1 MQTQSKVA
9 VVHVDGTP
17 LMPCSPARA
26 RKLVN
31 SGAAVK
37 RWTRT
42 GVFYIQLTTPTNKH
56 VQPLT
61 MGIDPGANYDG
72 ICIASKEQM
81 QVSGMLVVKNQIKD
95 KMEQRGNM
103 RRARRFRKTRRRP
116 KRFDNRVRE
125 KGWLPPSIKA
135 RVDNRLR
142 LIQSLLAIY
151 PVSHFAVEDLRMDGN
166 HLKGKTGREYY
177 TWTMV
182 AKAKLYDFLKQRG
195 RLTLHD
201 GEETARTREERKL
214 VKTPR
219 KGEPVFS
226 SQAVDALA
234 LCALSTGVRSLAVTA
249 FYAWRRPD
257 VPRRQL
263 HALQPGRG
271 GVRRPYGG
279 TLALGFR
286 KNTVVE
292 YRGGLYRTG
301 GTTRGRLSLHSFD
314 FENRRVTQKARP
326 DECREL
332 FRQSWF
338 AAAANNNQGGEERRV
353 LPRMNSGVSVP

>member
-1 MQTQSKVA
+1 
-9 VVHVDGTP
+9 
-17 LMPCSPARA
+17 MPCSPARA
-26 RKLVN
+26 RRLLN

-37 RWTRT
+37 KWTRT
-42 GVFYIQLTTPTNKH
+42 GVFYIQLTTPTGKH

-81 QVSGMLVVKNQIKD
+81 QVSGMLVVKNKIKD
-95 KMEQRGNM
+95 KMESRRNM

-116 KRFDNRVRE
+116 KRFDNRIRE

-135 RVDNRLR
+135 KVDNRQR

-151 PVSHFAVEDLRMDGN
+151 PVSRFAVEDMRIDGN
-166 HLKGKTGREYY
+166 DLKGRAGREYY

-182 AKAKLYDFLKQRG
+182 AKTKLHDFLKQRG
-195 RLTLHD
+195 WLTLHD
-201 GEETARTREERKL
+201 SEETARTREDRKL
-214 VKTPR
+214 VKTPK
-219 KGEPVFS
+219 KGELVFS

-234 LCALSTGVRSLAVTA
+234 LCALSTGVKSLTVTA
-249 FYAWRRPD
+249 FYVWRRPD

-263 HALQPGRG
+263 RAFQPGRG
-271 GVRRPYGG
+271 GIRRPYGG
-279 TLALGFR
+279 SMALGFR

-292 YRGGLYRTG
+292 YRGRLYRTG
-301 GTTRGRLSLHSFD
+301 GTTNGRLSLHSFD
-314 FENRRVTQKARP
+314 FENRRVTQNARP
-326 DECREL
+326 EECRKL

-338 AAAANNNQGGEERRV
+338 SAAVKNNQGGEERHF
-353 LPRMNSGVSVP
+353 LPRMNAGVSVPPVL